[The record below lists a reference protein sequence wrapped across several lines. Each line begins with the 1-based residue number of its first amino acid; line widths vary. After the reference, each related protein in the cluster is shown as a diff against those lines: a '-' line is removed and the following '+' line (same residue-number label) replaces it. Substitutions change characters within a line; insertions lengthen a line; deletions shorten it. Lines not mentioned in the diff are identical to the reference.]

1 MKRNQNPSIALY
13 FGFCF
18 SDHNIG
24 SISCRQNSFVEELL
38 RYLVILEHC
47 AKDFDYFNS
56 LFPKLSR
63 SDHRTLQTYVL
74 ATKQS
79 DFPSSLLKLSQCF
92 NQTVI
97 GAFLRIIR
105 THFNP
110 KEKQGDSKRLFANP
124 VVAALCL
131 SPVERAFLKSVRENH
146 PHFFDC
152 TSLLKLSKAEADRFG
167 QALPGRGCFNDQA
180 ILGQAMFTKDCNS
193 CPFFTSNPSKKIG
206 PLGEV
211 PGYAVVLFLRQLATR
226 ELVQSNHSFDVTGF
240 GFETNLDWL
249 LSTTIKHH
257 ARIGKDLQLEMLL
270 SLNLALEH
278 VHN

>member
-13 FGFCF
+13 IGFCF

-47 AKDFDYFNS
+47 AKDFDYFHS
-56 LFPKLSR
+56 LFPNR
-63 SDHRTLQTYVL
+63 SKCDHRVLQKYVL

-79 DFPSSLLKLSQCF
+79 DFPSSLLALSQCF

-110 KEKQGDSKRLFANP
+110 KARQGDSKRFFANP
-124 VVAALCL
+124 CVAALCL
-131 SPVERAFLKSVRENH
+131 SPVEKAFLKSVRENH

-152 TSLLKLSKAEADRFG
+152 TSLLKLSKADSSVG
-167 QALPGRGCFNDQA
+167 QVLPGRGCFNDQA
-180 ILGQAMFTKDCNS
+180 ILGLATSATGCNS

-211 PGYAVVLFLRQLATR
+211 SGYAVVLFLRQLATR
-226 ELVQSNHSFDVTGF
+226 ELVRSDHSFDVAGF
-240 GFETNLDWL
+240 GFDANLAWL

-257 ARIGKDLQLEMLL
+257 AGIGEDLQLEMLI
-270 SLNLALEH
+270 SLNLDLEN
-278 VHN
+278 VHD